1 MNKFKKVIASILCLN
16 IILSSSP
23 VMLFAVDP
31 APAVTT
37 NITGVTGNNGVYD
50 ITAQS
55 VVNDTGYRQYTNF
68 TLANTDTA
76 NLIFTKDNANFARF
90 INMVDNRVEING
102 LLNTVDG
109 NGAFYNG
116 HAIFVTPGGIVIG
129 ADGVL
134 NVGKLSMI
142 STTGAAYNSYKG
154 NTSQGNYNA
163 LITNKDGDII
173 INGKILT
180 TAPSG
185 TDPAA
190 EIYAGNITVEKKS
203 ESAETTTKESVG
215 VFAYNDTENERTSYT
230 SRETAAAKFN
240 SLVNAEVKTAT
251 SSSVDTEGNVVLTNT
266 KLEAKDTVTINNEAV
281 YKATQYKKIG
291 TDYVLVD
298 FDPNAQSTDDT
309 PRNVST
315 TVLLDN
321 TSISGATVNVTA
333 TSTAS
338 GEANLF
344 NGTGSSWSVIWD
356 KLLAAID
363 VSDSK
368 LAEEVESLFS
378 ATGYTYYV
386 GARSLSEVLVR
397 NNSIIKTTG
406 DLNVSTNATAT
417 FKLDNQAKENT
428 QKIRDFLF
436 AFGTETK
443 SKISID
449 GSTVEA
455 DGNTNIN
462 AQSSNSFLRKD
473 ETLGGTFRTGGLLS
487 FGNNSKKSA
496 DVFNFSYFNFS
507 TVANTGVDI
516 KNSSTVKGA
525 GTGFNSTA
533 NVRNDIWI
541 NNTDTIGVTE
551 GERSDNGNG
560 ATVAVIVNN
569 AKIDNKV
576 SVENSE
582 VEAKTGDLAINANTN
597 ESITTKNLVIT
608 TTADKKEPTNVDDGQ
623 PIEEEPVN
631 NANGPLMMST
641 NNSGGPLDLFSNLYN
656 DNKPKIQSALSSLLA
671 KVGSK
676 AFNYL
681 RDKVSGVLPENSFKL
696 GGVATLN
703 SVDNNQGIT
712 ISNSTIKA
720 GQSLVINSTLNLV
733 HSNIAVGDAE
743 KGEVNTVGIGA
754 AFVLDDIDNENLI
767 TVNGGSKL
775 SAGRNI
781 DVDALTKMP
790 GAGENGKIEFGPAN
804 NLLKLTIDFSVGDI
818 SISKPDIS
826 AAKLKD
832 WLGKNAIDT
841 KKWTPGLAVSGL
853 FENQVA
859 SFSKSMDSKVDV
871 AVSVL
876 AAKADNNTKV
886 DIQSST
892 LTSDSGSIDIN
903 AVNKVQ
909 SNTALGIRDLIWTTQ
924 NYPSLDD
931 FFNSD
936 GLGGNV
942 FYRDSNN
949 EAQVNIYKSTVTA
962 SNGDVNIG
970 SANEQLYINLL
981 KLGARGNEYA
991 EVTGSV
997 NVQNLD
1003 GTTEVNVSGIENDES
1018 SITGRNVRIAA
1029 GEAGSTNDGVTVI
1042 DVNGSYSSNT
1052 EGGVAVGAAVN
1063 VWDIDREVKAV
1074 VDHASVTSTTGNTA
1088 VKATTQDNIIEFALA
1103 GAYSGNGAEDIAGS
1117 KETNAPNSENSII
1130 RKAESRAN
1138 NASANRVTVDIDGED
1153 AGEGDE
1159 GAAPAASAEH
1169 ASDIAGEPGHRQQF
1183 SLSGAGSVNIV
1194 MDDTDVIADVT
1205 NSTIDSAG
1213 TTDVTAT
1220 MDNLSIFGAGGI
1232 SKSTK
1237 IGAGAA
1243 ANLYLRNDKER
1254 DQSKNYVRA
1263 SVEDS
1268 TVSSGGAVSVR
1279 AKDNTDVYSFA
1290 AGVGIVSSGES
1301 PSITLGGSFD
1311 YNTIKPYVDAH
1322 VKNATVSGKN
1332 QSNKSDVLVNAEAS
1346 TFTLGFSGGFTSDTT
1361 PGLSIGASIAATA
1374 DRMGSTIKSY
1384 ILDSTLD
1391 TNIGKV
1397 SVLSKATN
1405 TIYGIGVSAAVTTK
1419 STSDFKF
1426 DGSLG
1431 IVVLENNIS
1440 SEIKNS
1446 TVNADG
1452 DVNVSADNS
1461 AEAVNLEG
1469 TVQFS
1474 GSSDT
1479 GLGVNGAVVIDKQ
1492 SNTVNSEITN
1502 SNRNK
1507 TVTSTGKINVVSN
1520 SYEQLNAVPITAS
1533 IANSGLESLSSV
1545 VVNLV
1550 DNKVKSS
1557 VIGTLTAG
1565 DDVTIRANDDTFLL
1579 TRGGTVGVNK
1589 STASAGANVVL
1600 DFSVNYNK
1608 VAKTVDASVKGA
1620 TINTPGDLSVNA
1632 TSVDAIGASD
1642 GKKDEEELLKKNA
1655 DDYYSAL
1662 KVEKDFSKWNMFY
1675 TLGTSLSSSIT
1686 ASGTVIIDNIKNDV
1700 NASIGAEWYDGWSSI
1715 NKSTINARNVNVLA
1729 SDTGINN
1736 VFAGAVAGTIGDKY
1750 AASLGFQ
1757 VIWARNA
1764 SKVRATIKQNTKVT
1778 AEDKTDIR
1786 AVSDKDTN
1794 LVVVAAS
1801 GNTGKGLSLAANGIY
1816 SRNKDNVYAGVDYST
1831 VDAGSLD
1838 INADNKED
1846 IVKVMVGVGAS
1857 ETVALTVE
1865 PIIDKQEGKVRS
1877 FVNIDTGASLN
1888 LEERAE
1894 FYFDYSQ
1901 KTSLFSNA
1909 DRSYASKL
1917 VTTKGDISVNSNNII
1932 DTTDVIV
1939 GISGA
1944 QYVAGT
1950 GLGISHTFNDY
1961 VLTRINSAVINSA
1974 GELAFSADNKID
1986 VDNWS
1991 MGAAAAV
1998 QGAAAAANVISNTIK
2013 SYTIFQMYSNETS
2026 SVRDFKVNVTLDE
2039 NVSNNAAALGA
2050 TYEGGSLGL
2059 NLIFNN
2065 FKEYTEIEQ
2074 ITNSV
2079 NNADRETTVAFK
2091 MAVNRVLANRTI
2103 LAAANLIGVAA
2114 NGAAVKTKSSS
2125 MTKAFADTSIYTK
2138 GDVELSVE
2146 DKMKVSD
2153 ISVDAN
2159 VGGVGAGIGVNVFL
2173 LSNKGSAYAYLRRD
2187 ITARNVAV
2195 NSLVRQSYDQVNVGL
2210 SSGIGVIGVN
2220 VSNIKMGN
2228 TLVPD
2233 LSGTDIYTTYE
2244 KKATDQLQAQFGDV
2258 ALDETVNTYEGSH
2271 ALLGDFN
2278 QYFGNTLN
2286 ASGDVKVNAR
2296 TEIDGVNLTNVN
2308 VSGSGVNVGVG
2319 VHSINLKHATT
2330 AEILGQNINARN
2342 VEVSASHKDNT
2353 KLTSVG
2359 VGVSLAKIAVGA
2371 NSYNNE
2377 SITKSFID
2385 SSTINTANGAVSV
2398 LSSVDTK
2405 ASTNNV
2411 EISLSGAETNV
2422 LSHELVDSAKAES
2435 YIIGETTIN
2444 ADTLNI
2450 RSSGAMD
2457 VSGGSTAVT
2466 VSVVPISID
2475 NNKIEGKAELSA
2487 LIRNGGGRKQGNTE
2501 INVNHLNIVTDY
2513 SKMKAS
2519 AKNNV
2524 VTISAAEVSVFKDT
2538 VLLHPVFTSG
2548 IDGTGTGEGSI
2559 TINNAGTTIIETAKP
2574 TNSDNEFMLASAS
2587 IGGVNI
2593 SIIDLYGGT
2602 TAKAKS
2608 ETESNTILKATDF
2621 HHNAS
2626 DLVVNAYLKTKVK
2639 ANADSNSFSA
2649 AGVNYVVS
2657 EGISQ
2662 SNLDIATAGELF
2674 FEGKVKF
2681 NTFHTAL
2688 TDVDLDSIGASLL
2701 SVNVFKINSA
2711 MEANTTTHLSGKLN
2725 AREIEAN
2732 LNTERTGKLS
2742 SSYNGAEA
2750 IGYTGFSA
2758 ENKLSGSSDI
2768 LLSGLTLTANRF
2780 VINNITTNTTDDV
2793 SHNNSGGLFDFGKGS
2808 YRNDYSTTSKIR
2820 IENKSVISVTGDIDL
2835 IVRSNNIIKDSSS
2848 NISGGF
2854 VAFKKNDYSRSFTS
2868 GTLIKVND
2876 SSISSKNLNMS
2887 ATSDMST
2894 DKKETIKYTASG
2906 GGFIVGDSIKLSTTL
2921 NQNNSVTIENK
2932 SSIKT
2937 EGNTAITTAANF
2949 FYKQYV
2955 SSKDD
2960 GFMAWPEAKSS
2971 LTSKNTNT
2979 VTVKGESTVE
2989 ADKEL
2994 TVNFDASGDL
3004 YTKTFAK
3011 ARNIGSKVKST
3022 ANVTLTV
3029 NNNLNVGDET
3039 TDSTDFTKNKL
3050 HGGDYVGVSFMGN
3063 STSNVDHESYAQC
3076 NAVAPDTSQKG
3087 TSKKNVTNTF
3097 NLYKNGS
3104 LETNK
3109 DVEVV
3114 FSLGE
3119 GSVTSWNHYKRVYYV
3134 LFGYT
3139 RKKSYNHNVEVSH
3152 TPVFNMAGAI
3162 SAGYSDS
3169 WELEIAADE
3178 SIVKS
3183 VGFRSSAF
3191 QYVDAKDAQ
3200 DLKNQRVG
3208 IIKEELTIAQAY
3220 LSMAKVLRGL
3230 ANQLVLNVD
3239 RDLELL
3245 DQVSADVA
3253 AETHSMTEKTAEEL
3267 RVQIN
3272 NVRREMFAEEYA
3284 RISGESIDYAKTQ
3297 YDAVVAAYEANRG
3310 ADTDPTF
3317 RFDEMDEYVSEYVT
3331 DSNYKDAYKYSGDII
3346 EDRLFVVTVAA
3357 ERDAEPNTNQ
3367 NTEQNAEPEK
3377 IPFDVQLIYYNDGTE
3392 YFAVYGAEPGTST
3405 GEALD
3410 IAKTNLNGELD
3421 SLRAQVAGYDKEIEL
3436 YNAQVVGIQS
3446 RLNLAEAISPEEYEK
3461 RYGLYSIVFDDI
3473 YLTSKGRITI
3483 KGVDES
3489 NEPTSDDYPAD
3500 LDPNPDVSS
3509 GSLRIKGPG
3518 NSQPLQFYV
3527 GTGGVKVTNYSN
3539 RTLVF
3544 DDVSVKG
3551 NTRDDK
3557 LIINGK
3563 IRNDLVIQPSSTG
3576 PLIVGITI
3584 QNLMDVTHPFY
3595 SNETGHPLSH
3605 LNNIVVN
3612 GLLYTDGDQ
3621 ITVTSQ
3627 SGNVRIESLNYVE
3640 GRDVNISA
3648 EQGNLIVGG
3657 IATSQDGPVV
3667 FTLDANRTMVA
3678 GKLLKINADN
3688 ITINGSLYAGV
3699 NQKTFTMEEGE
3710 PELEMD
3716 PVTGKNILVKQAGN
3730 NIKALYVKGRYLLF
3744 SQRETDGSVQFAAVT
3759 NSEANPEF
3767 TLGANASIV
3776 INHGYS
3782 NIYVNNQNE
3791 KEIVINN
3798 IENTRN
3804 ADSIYPALSIGTQVI
3819 DEFNKVTINR
3829 QDKAIVLLGTEQNIT
3844 TDGKILNSYQ
3854 RDENGDL
3861 TIDNT
3866 SGGYVQVTNYGESG
3880 TINIGKVGEGE
3891 PAITSGGHV
3900 SIFNNHNGNI
3910 SIIGGVKTP
3919 DVKLSQPSVSEDS
3932 SLIGDISTER
3942 LTLYSANQN
3951 VRVENTNITTYAQ
3964 FLMPGKRIEVDN
3976 EDITI
3981 EKNVNAKLYTAIAGP
3996 FSMQTNVTNK
4006 VVTTAPVVYSRG
4018 DIVIK
4023 NMLGYHTF
4031 ETLSYS
4037 EANTMD
4043 REART
4048 LKVRVPSFME
4058 SIISADTNLIEIEEE

>member
-1 MNKFKKVIASILCLN
+1 
-16 IILSSSP
+16 
-23 VMLFAVDP
+23 MLFAAD
-31 APAVTT
+31 TT
-37 NITGVTGNNGVYD
+37 NITGVTGDNGVYN
-50 ITAQS
+50 ITAQE
-55 VVNDTGYRQYTNF
+55 VVSGTGYRQYTDF
-68 TLANTDTA
+68 TLANSDTA
-76 NLIFTKDNANFARF
+76 NLIFTDYSRF
-90 INMVDNRVEING
+90 INMVDNEVEING

-109 NGAFYNG
+109 SGDFYNG
-116 HAIFVTPGGIVIG
+116 HAIFVTPSGMVIG
-129 ADGVL
+129 KDGIL
-134 NVGKLSMI
+134 NVGKLSLI
-142 STTGAAYNSYKG
+142 STTNSAYNTYINNRSD
-154 NTSQGNYNA
+154 SNYGA
-163 LITNKDGDII
+163 LITNASGNII

-185 TDPAA
+185 TDPDPAA

-215 VFAYNDTENERTSYT
+215 ITTNSGSADDRTYAD
-230 SRETAAAKFN
+230 RAAASSAFN
-240 SLVNAEVKTAT
+240 TLVNAQVKAAT
-251 SSSVDTEGNVVLTNT
+251 GATVDAEGNVVLTNT

-344 NGTGSSWSVIWD
+344 NGTGSSWSIIWD
-356 KLLAAID
+356 KILDAVNVSSTID
-363 VSDSK
+363 
-368 LAEEVESLFS
+368 SLFS
-378 ATGYTYYV
+378 STGYTFFV
-386 GARSLSEVLVR
+386 GARSLSEISIK
-397 NNSIIKTTG
+397 NNSSIQATG
-406 DLNVSTNATAT
+406 NLNVATNATAT
-417 FKLDNQAKENT
+417 FKLDNQPKENT
-428 QKIRDFLF
+428 QAIRDFLF
-436 AFGTETK
+436 TFGTETK
-443 SKISID
+443 SKISVD
-449 GSTVEA
+449 GSELQA
-455 DGNTNIN
+455 GGNTNIN

-473 ETLGGTFRTGGLLS
+473 ETLGGTLRTGGLMS
-487 FGNNSKKSA
+487 FGSKSQKSG

-525 GTGFNSTA
+525 GTGINSTA

-576 SVENSE
+576 SVDNSE
-582 VEAKTGDLAINANTN
+582 VEAKSGDLSINVNSDEA
-597 ESITTKNLVIT
+597 ITTKNLVIT
-608 TTADKKEPTNVDDGQ
+608 TSADVKSATNVN
-623 PIEEEPVN
+623 EEETVN

-641 NNSGGPLDLFSNLYN
+641 NNSGGPLDLFSGLYN
-656 DNKPKIQSALSSLLA
+656 SNKDKIQGAVSSLIA
-671 KVGSK
+671 KVGNK
-676 AFNYL
+676 AYDTIQKKL
-681 RDKVSGVLPENSFKL
+681 AGILPDNAFKL

-712 ISNSTIKA
+712 ISKSTIKA
-720 GQSLVINSTLNLV
+720 GQNLVVNSTLNLV

-754 AFVLDDIDNENLI
+754 AFVYDNIDNDNLI
-767 TVNGGSKL
+767 TVEKASTLN
-775 SAGRNI
+775 AGKDI
-781 DVDALTKMP
+781 DVNALTKMP
-790 GAGENGKIEFGPAN
+790 GAGESGRIEFGPSN
-804 NLLKLTIDFSVGDI
+804 ELLKMTIDFSVSDMT
-818 SISKPDIS
+818 ISKPDVS
-826 AAKLKD
+826 SAKLKD
-832 WLGKNAIDT
+832 WLNKKTIDT

-859 SFSKSMDSKVDV
+859 SFSKSMGSKVDV
-871 AVSVL
+871 AVSALV
-876 AAKADNNTKV
+876 ANADNYTNVK
-886 DIQSST
+886 IQSST
-892 LTSDSGSIDIN
+892 LTSNSGNIGID

-909 SNTALGIRDLIWTTQ
+909 SYNALGIRDLIAAGAG
-924 NYPSLDD
+924 YPTLDSL
-931 FFNSD
+931 FNTD

-942 FYRDSNN
+942 YYRGGNN
-949 EAQVNIYKSTVTA
+949 QALLSISRSSITA
-962 SNGDVNIG
+962 SNGDVDIS
-970 SANEQLYINLL
+970 SANDQLYINLL
-981 KLGARGNEYA
+981 KLGARGHEFA
-991 EVTGSV
+991 AVAGSV

-1003 GTTEVNVSGIENDES
+1003 GKTEVNFYGSDDRKSTVSGK
-1018 SITGRNVRIAA
+1018 NVKIAA
-1029 GEAGSTNDGVTVI
+1029 GEAGNTKDGVTVI
-1042 DVNGSYSSNT
+1042 DINGAYSNSQD
-1052 EGGVAVGAAVN
+1052 GGVAFGAAVN
-1063 VWDIDREVKAV
+1063 SWNIERSVKAS
-1074 VDHASVTSTTGNTA
+1074 VDRTSITSTTGDTA
-1088 VKATTQDNIIEFALA
+1088 VKATTQDNIIEFAIA
-1103 GAYSGNGAEDIAGS
+1103 GAYSGKGAYDVSGTGTGQIR
-1117 KETNAPNSENSII
+1117 TNSNSVH
-1130 RKAESRAN
+1130 
-1138 NASANRVTVDIDGED
+1138 NASANRETIEVVNDD
-1153 AGEGDE
+1153 AGSQDE
-1159 GAAPAASAEH
+1159 GAAPAANARSAVN
-1169 ASDIAGEPGHRQQF
+1169 DVGEPGHRMQF
-1183 SLSGAGSVNIV
+1183 SLEGSGSVNV
-1194 MDDTDVIADVT
+1194 VLDYTDVIADVT
-1205 NSTIDSAG
+1205 NSTIDSEG
-1213 TTDVTAT
+1213 KTDVKAST
-1220 MDNLSIFGAGGI
+1220 DNLAILGAGAVSV
-1232 SKSTK
+1232 SKK

-1243 ANLYLRNDKER
+1243 ANLYLRNNTAD
-1254 DQSKNYVRA
+1254 VRA
-1263 SVEDS
+1263 SVENS
-1268 TVSSGGAVSVR
+1268 NVVSGSALSVMSND
-1279 AKDNTDVYSFA
+1279 KTNTYSLA

-1311 YNTIKPYVDAH
+1311 YNTIKPVVDAYI
-1322 VKNATVSGKN
+1322 KNSTIEGKS
-1332 QSNKSDVLVNAEAS
+1332 QSKKSDVSVKAGAS
-1346 TFTLGFSGGFTSDTT
+1346 TFTLGFSGGFTADTT

-1374 DRMGSTIKSY
+1374 DRMNSTIRSYISGSTLS
-1384 ILDSTLD
+1384 

-1397 SVLSKATN
+1397 SVLSNASN
-1405 TIYGIGVSAAVTTK
+1405 TSYGIGIAAAVLTQ
-1419 STSDFKF
+1419 SGYDIKF
-1426 DGSLG
+1426 AGSLG
-1431 IVVLENNIS
+1431 IALFDNTLSAKIEDSNVDAN
-1440 SEIKNS
+1440 
-1446 TVNADG
+1446 G
-1452 DVNVSADNS
+1452 DVEVSADNS
-1461 AEAVNLEG
+1461 SEAVNLEG
-1469 TVQFS
+1469 TLDFS
-1474 GSSDT
+1474 GA
-1479 GLGVNGAVVIDKQ
+1479 GEFGVGVNGAVVIDRQ
-1492 SNTVNSEITN
+1492 RNILSSEITN
-1502 SNRNK
+1502 KDRDK
-1507 TVTSTGKINVVSN
+1507 TVTSRGKISVVSN

-1533 IANSGLESLSSV
+1533 IANSGVNSVSNV

-1550 DNKVKSS
+1550 DNNVTSS
-1557 VIGTLTAG
+1557 VIGTMTAG
-1565 DDVTIRANDDTFLL
+1565 NDVTVRANDDTFLL

-1589 STASAGANVVL
+1589 ATQSSYADVVL

-1608 VAKTVDASVKGA
+1608 VAKKVDASVKGA
-1620 TINTPGDLSVNA
+1620 VINTPGDFSVLA

-1642 GKKDEEELLKKNA
+1642 GKKDEDELLIKNS
-1655 DDYYSAL
+1655 DGYYSAL

-1675 TLGTSLSSSIT
+1675 TLGASLSSGIT
-1686 ASGTVIIDNIKNDV
+1686 ASGTVIVDNIKNDV
-1700 NASIGAEWYDGWSSI
+1700 NASIGGEWYSGWSSI

-1736 VFAGAVAGTIGDKY
+1736 VFAGAIAGTNGKY

-1764 SKVRATIKQNTKVT
+1764 SKVRATVKQNSTVT
-1778 AEDKTDIR
+1778 AEEKADIR

-1816 SRNKDNVYAGVDYST
+1816 NRNKDNVYAGVDYST

-1838 INADNKED
+1838 INTDNKED
-1846 IVKVMVGVGAS
+1846 IVKVMVGASGS
-1857 ETVALTVE
+1857 ETAALTVE
-1865 PIIDKQEGKVRS
+1865 PVIDKQEGKVRA
-1877 FVNIDTGASLN
+1877 FVTIEDDGTYDDKSSLDYIN
-1888 LEERAE
+1888 EFNE
-1894 FYFDYSQ
+1894 FYFEGGTIIVKPVESHYKS
-1901 KTSLFSNA
+1901 KVVTRTSGINI
-1909 DRSYASKL
+1909 K
-1917 VTTKGDISVNSNNII
+1917 SNNDIN
-1932 DTTDVIV
+1932 TTDVVV
-1939 GISGA
+1939 GIAAA
-1944 QYVAGT
+1944 QYVG
-1950 GLGISHTFNDY
+1950 GVGIGISHTFNDM
-1961 VLTRINSAVINSA
+1961 VKARINAATVESAASLL
-1974 GELAFSADNKID
+1974 LAAQNTID

-1991 MGAAAAV
+1991 MGVSAAI
-1998 QGAAAAANVISNTIK
+1998 QGAALGANVISNTISAITRADVMYNTFSTRGNIDIK
-2013 SYTIFQMYSNETS
+2013 SIY
-2026 SVRDFKVNVTLDE
+2026 DE
-2039 NVSNNAAALGA
+2039 DISNNALGLNA
-2050 TYEGGSLGL
+2050 SYQGASLGL

-2065 FKEYTEIEQ
+2065 FKENTTTELLN
-2074 ITNSV
+2074 NSM
-2079 NNADRETTVAFK
+2079 NEADRNVSIAFK
-2091 MAVNRVLANRTI
+2091 TAVNRVLANRAI
-2103 LAAANLIGVAA
+2103 VAGLNIEGLAASGF
-2114 NGAAVKTKSSS
+2114 AVKTKS
-2125 MTKAFADTSIYTK
+2125 TSITKSYLDVDITTK
-2138 GDVELSVE
+2138 GDVEATVE
-2146 DKMKVSD
+2146 DKMQVSD
-2153 ISVDAN
+2153 TSVNLAA
-2159 VGGVGAGIGVNVFL
+2159 GGAGVGIGVNVFL
-2173 LSNKGSAYAYLRRD
+2173 LTNKGTAYIQFLKS
-2187 ITARNVAV
+2187 INARNVAV
-2195 NSLVRQSYDQVNVGL
+2195 NSLVRQSYDQVNVGVET
-2210 SSGIGVIGVN
+2210 GGGAIGVN
-2220 VSNIKMGN
+2220 VSKIRMGN
-2228 TLVPD
+2228 TPVPV
-2233 LSGTDIYTTYE
+2233 LSTTDIYTKYE
-2244 KKATDQLQAQFGDV
+2244 KTATEELTKKFTEAGDEAV
-2258 ALDETVNTYEGSH
+2258 STYKGSYAWLGEALDTTKITVS
-2271 ALLGDFN
+2271 
-2278 QYFGNTLN
+2278 GN
-2286 ASGDVKVNAR
+2286 VKVNAK
-2296 TEIDGVNLTNVN
+2296 TEIDHINLTNVH
-2308 VSGSGVNVGVG
+2308 VSTGGLGVGVG
-2319 VHSINLKHATT
+2319 IHSVDLKHSTT
-2330 AEILGQNINARN
+2330 ALIFGQTINAKN

-2353 KLTSVG
+2353 ELTSVG
-2359 VGVSLAKIAVGA
+2359 VDVDVVKIGVGA
-2371 NSYNNE
+2371 NSYKNE
-2377 SITKSFID
+2377 STTTAYID
-2385 SSTINTANGAVSV
+2385 SANITTENGAVSV

-2411 EISLSGAETNV
+2411 GVSLTGASVNV

-2450 RSSGAMD
+2450 KSSGAMD

-2466 VSVVPISID
+2466 VSFVPISID

-2487 LIRNGGGRKQGNTE
+2487 LIRNGGGRKHGNTE
-2501 INVNHLNIVTDY
+2501 IKVNHLNIVTDY

-2519 AKNNV
+2519 VKNNV

-2548 IDGTGTGEGSI
+2548 IDGTGTDEGSI

-2587 IGGVNI
+2587 IGGV
-2593 SIIDLYGGT
+2593 DLTIVNLFGGT

-2608 ETESNTILKATDF
+2608 ETESNTILKAADF

-2662 SNLDIATAGELF
+2662 SNLDIATAGQLYF
-2674 FEGKVKF
+2674 DGKVKF

-2732 LNTERTGKLS
+2732 LNTDRTGKLS

-2835 IVRSNNIIKDSSS
+2835 VVRSNNIIKDSSS

-2854 VAFKKNDYSRSFTS
+2854 VAFKKSDYSRSFTS
-2868 GTLIKVND
+2868 ETLIKVND

-2894 DKKETIKYTASG
+2894 DKKETVKYTASG

-2921 NQNNSVTIENK
+2921 NQRNTVSIENK
-2932 SSIKT
+2932 SLIKT

-2979 VTVKGESTVE
+2979 VTVKGDSTVE
-2989 ADKEL
+2989 ATKEL

-3050 HGGDYVGVSFMGN
+3050 HGGDFVGVSFMGN

-3139 RKKSYNHNVEVSH
+3139 RKKDYNHNVEVSH

-3162 SAGYSDS
+3162 SAGYSDR

-3208 IIKEELTIAQAY
+3208 IIKEELTFAKANLDI
-3220 LSMAKVLRGL
+3220 AKVLRGL
-3230 ANQLVLNVD
+3230 ANQLVLNVAH
-3239 RDLELL
+3239 DLELL
-3245 DQVSADVA
+3245 NQVSADVA
-3253 AETHSMTEKTAEEL
+3253 AETHSMTEKTAVEL
-3267 RVQIN
+3267 REQIK

-3284 RISGESIDYAKTQ
+3284 RISGESIEYARTQ

-3367 NTEQNAEPEK
+3367 NTEQNDEPEK
-3377 IPFDVQLIYYNDGTE
+3377 ISFDVQLIYYNDGNE
-3392 YFAVYGAEPGTST
+3392 YFAVYGADPDTST
-3405 GEALD
+3405 GDALG
-3410 IAKTNLNGELD
+3410 IAQTNLNGELD

-3436 YNAQVVGIQS
+3436 YSAQVIGIQA
-3446 RLNLAEAISPEEYEK
+3446 RLDIAEAISPEEYEK
-3461 RYGLYSIVFDDI
+3461 KYGLYSIVFDDI

-3489 NEPTSDDYPAD
+3489 DEPTSADYPAD
-3500 LDPNPDVSS
+3500 LDPNPDVSR

-3544 DDVSVKG
+3544 DDVSVKE

-3557 LIINGK
+3557 LIINSK
-3563 IRNDLVIQPSSTG
+3563 IRNDLVIKPSSTG

-3584 QNLMDVTHPFY
+3584 QNMMDVTHPLY

-3605 LNNIVVN
+3605 LNNIIVN
-3612 GLLYTDGDQ
+3612 GLLYTDDDQ

-3627 SGNVRIESLNYVE
+3627 SGNVRIESMNYVANRE
-3640 GRDVNISA
+3640 VNISA
-3648 EQGNLIVGG
+3648 EQGDLIIGG
-3657 IATSQDGPVV
+3657 LATSQNGPVV

-3716 PVTGKNILVKQAGN
+3716 PVTGKNILVRQAAN

-3804 ADSIYPALSIGTQVI
+3804 ADSIYPALSIGTQVVS
-3819 DEFNKVTINR
+3819 ELNKVTINR
-3829 QDKAIVLLGTEQNIT
+3829 QDKAIVILGTEQNIT
-3844 TDGKILNSYQ
+3844 PDGKILNSYQ

-3866 SGGYVQVTNYGESG
+3866 SGGYVQVANYGESG
-3880 TINIGKVGEGE
+3880 TIKIGKVGEGE
-3891 PAITSGGHV
+3891 PAITSGGYV
-3900 SIFNNHNGNI
+3900 SIINNHNGNI

-3919 DVKLSQPSVSEDS
+3919 DVRLSQLSVSEDS

-4048 LKVRVPSFME
+4048 LKERVPSFMK